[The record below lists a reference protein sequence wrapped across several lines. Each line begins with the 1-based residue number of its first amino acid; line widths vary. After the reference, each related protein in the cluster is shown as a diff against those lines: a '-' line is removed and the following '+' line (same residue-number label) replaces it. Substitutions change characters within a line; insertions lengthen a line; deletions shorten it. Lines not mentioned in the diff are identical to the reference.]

1 MEGTRKGVVEGKRKG
16 LVEGRQKGLVEGIEG
31 MLDIKYGAVG
41 LEIMPSV
48 KKITSIEKMEAF
60 KRLIKNSRTVDELKE
75 FLEDS
80 AE

>member
-1 MEGTRKGVVEGKRKG
+1 
-16 LVEGRQKGLVEGIEG
+16 

-41 LEIMPSV
+41 LELMPSV
-48 KKITSIEKMEAF
+48 KRMASIEKMEAF
-60 KRLIKNSRTVDELKE
+60 KRLIKNSRTVAELKE